1 MLNRRILRIKAFKE
15 LFAIEMSKDK
25 SLAIAQ
31 KELDAALE
39 STRDLYLFMLASIV
53 PLTNVAKDRIAQTS
67 RKINKTEQEKNPNF
81 KFAENALAVLFDQ
94 DPDFNKIVK
103 KRGLDNWGAYDLI
116 LRKIYASIQ
125 TKEYFLNYMAS
136 AERSLKEDCRLF
148 IRIFEEEFVDRE
160 DFDVALEDMNLY
172 WNDDLAYSLTCCCKT
187 LESIAKGAQWS
198 LPDLYL
204 SDASKAMDDDNAF
217 VHKLLQ
223 EAYLNYDKYFEAITS
238 AVPNWDSDRLVGTDI
253 AIIVTALAEIVY
265 FPNIPLKVSINE
277 YVEISKY
284 YGSPRSSVFVNGV
297 LDTLSKK
304 VEFQKR

>member
-148 IRIFEEEFVDRE
+148 VRIFEEEFVDRE

>member
-136 AERSLKEDCRLF
+136 AEHSLKEDCRLF

>member
-160 DFDVALEDMNLY
+160 DFDVTLEDMNLY
-172 WNDDLAYSLTCCCKT
+172 WNDDLADSLTCCCKT

>member
-1 MLNRRILRIKAFKE
+1 
-15 LFAIEMSKDK
+15 MSKDK